1 MFRTFGNTWNLIKIS
16 WGVLQK
22 DKELLFFPIMSAIGV
37 AIIAGVT
44 AGIFSQIGTF
54 DRLDSSGQAEINA
67 GDLIIGF
74 AALYL
79 GFFIV
84 MYNNG
89 ALIAAARHRL
99 RGGDPNVWTGFA
111 AVNRRLPQLL
121 VWTLIAVIIWMLLQ
135 YARSQSR
142 SFITDILI
150 GLVGAAWGY
159 LTFFV
164 LPVLIVEGVGPIEAI
179 KRSGGYFKRTWGEQ
193 LVASFG
199 FGIIYILAG
208 IIAAIPIVVLAA
220 ISPVAAIVAG
230 VALIGLVF
238 AIVSTLEGI
247 FKAALYEHVAE
258 DVPPDFFPEETL
270 RDAYAPGPTAYRGI
284 EP

>member
-1 MFRTFGNTWNLIKIS
+1 MFRSFGNTWSLIKIS
-16 WGVLQK
+16 WGVLKK
-22 DKELLFFPIMSAIGV
+22 DKELIFFPIMSGIGV
-37 AIIAGVT
+37 AIVAGVT
-44 AGIFSQIGTF
+44 AGVFSQIGTF
-54 DRLDSSGQAEINA
+54 DRLETAGEAQVNA
-67 GDLIIGF
+67 GDIIIGF
-74 AALYL
+74 VALYI
-79 GFFIV
+79 GFFII
-84 MYNNG
+84 MYNNA

-121 VWTLIAVIIWMLLQ
+121 AWTLIAVIIWLLLQ
-135 YARSQSR
+135 YARSRSR
-142 SFITDILI
+142 SFIAQIMI
-150 GLVGAAWGY
+150 GLIGAAWGY

-179 KRSGGYFKRTWGEQ
+179 KRSGGYFKKTWGEQ
-193 LVASFG
+193 LVSNFG
-199 FGIIYILAG
+199 FGIIYLGAG
-208 IIAAIPIVVLAA
+208 LVAAIPIVILAA

-230 VALIGLVF
+230 VAVFGLVF

-258 DVPPDFFPEETL
+258 DVVPEFFPEETL

-284 EP
+284 QS